1 MPSNSHCRKSA
12 SFLPRCL
19 LHRHRRRRRRRH
31 TQFVRLPTFPG
42 LYLLWN
48 LSTQA
53 EMDRCGPK
61 APIIIIIM
69 AGVHIGRRECEW
81 HDCTSQ
87 KKKKKTCL
95 ASVDAPELSGVH

>member
-1 MPSNSHCRKSA
+1 
-12 SFLPRCL
+12 
-19 LHRHRRRRRRRH
+19 
-31 TQFVRLPTFPG
+31 
-42 LYLLWN
+42 
-48 LSTQA
+48 
-53 EMDRCGPK
+53 MDRCGPK

-95 ASVDAPELSGVH
+95 VSVDAPELSGVH